1 MSLICRSTKWICPLM
16 PKNFLSVRGV
26 PKYEIIIFDVETGL
40 RLHGHNSAVP
50 LLNDYF
56 KA

>member
-1 MSLICRSTKWICPLM
+1 M